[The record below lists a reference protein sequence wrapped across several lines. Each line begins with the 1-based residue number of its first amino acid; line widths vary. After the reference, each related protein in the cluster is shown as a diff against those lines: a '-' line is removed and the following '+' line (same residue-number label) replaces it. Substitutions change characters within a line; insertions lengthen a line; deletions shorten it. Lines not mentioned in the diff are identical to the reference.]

1 MPGSTLVIG
10 GNVLAEGN
18 RKKNAS
24 KIMQNFWEKIFL
36 VFFSLLYHFL
46 ETSLL
51 INNYYKSI
59 TTMLY
64 GNYFL
69 LNNELLNTGNTYP
82 HI

>member
-1 MPGSTLVIG
+1 MPGSILVIG

-18 RKKNAS
+18 RKYAS
-24 KIMQNFWEKIFL
+24 KIMKNFWEKTFL
-36 VFFSLLYHFL
+36 IFSLLCHFL

-59 TTMLY
+59 TIMLY

-69 LNNELLNTGNTYP
+69 LNNELLNTGNTSLN
-82 HI
+82 I